1 MKKKINYY
9 TYTFEMKWL
18 NILAIILF
26 VIISVPIYLL
36 EKNQNLTIHLDL
48 IELFLAMFFY
58 LILHELFHGI
68 GFLRIKGVKLENI
81 TLGISLEKGV
91 FYCMCKKNI
100 GKKDILIAL
109 SLPVICLGLITL
121 IIGLIIHS
129 YEIIFLSIL
138 NITSSI
144 GDIMMIIYF
153 LKCPDDIIYLDLDDC
168 TSFTVISKE
177 DLSEKKVLG
186 ITLKEKGIYT
196 PKMKSH
202 DQRKIIISKP
212 SYFLI
217 GLIIFL
223 IVLKIVGGIM

>member
-1 MKKKINYY
+1 
-9 TYTFEMKWL
+9 
-18 NILAIILF
+18 
-26 VIISVPIYLL
+26 
-36 EKNQNLTIHLDL
+36 
-48 IELFLAMFFY
+48 
-58 LILHELFHGI
+58 
-68 GFLRIKGVKLENI
+68 
-81 TLGISLEKGV
+81 
-91 FYCMCKKNI
+91 MCKKNI

-109 SLPVICLGLITL
+109 SLPVVCLGWVTL
-121 IIGLIIHS
+121 FIGLIIHS
-129 YEIIFLSIL
+129 YEMIFLSVL

-153 LKCPDDIIYLDLDDC
+153 LKCPNDIIYLDLDDC

-196 PKMKSH
+196 EKMKSH
-202 DQRKIIISKP
+202 DRRKIIISKP

>member
-26 VIISVPIYLL
+26 AIISVPIYLL
-36 EKNQNLTIHLDL
+36 EKNQNLTIHLEL

-121 IIGLIIHS
+121 FIGLIIHS

-153 LKCPDDIIYLDLDDC
+153 LKCPNDIIYLDLDDC
-168 TSFTVISKE
+168 TSFTVISK
-177 DLSEKKVLG
+177 
-186 ITLKEKGIYT
+186 
-196 PKMKSH
+196 
-202 DQRKIIISKP
+202 
-212 SYFLI
+212 
-217 GLIIFL
+217 
-223 IVLKIVGGIM
+223 